1 MIRAEEEAD
10 MARAEAAMAP
20 QKPTKK
26 VKAEAKLA
34 EDPIEAK
41 KVKEKLKR

>member
-10 MARAEAAMAP
+10 MALAEGAKVP
-20 QKPTKK
+20 QKPTKQ

-34 EDPIEAK
+34 EDPAEAK
-41 KVKEKLKR
+41 KAKEKLKR